1 MAAVIRST
9 LVFSCYSLSANEDGL
24 TISWCL
30 LTSCSQMFYIGAWM
44 RGDRGILLDGCFV
57 VGFFF
62 LVFTETFKKLSGL
75 GGLKQDTFFWF
86 NPT

>member
-1 MAAVIRST
+1 
-9 LVFSCYSLSANEDGL
+9 
-24 TISWCL
+24 
-30 LTSCSQMFYIGAWM
+30 MFYMGAWM